1 LGFSVYRSSSS
12 YTSSYYEEI
21 RIGAEVHLRKHL
33 FEAVEGRISLTNEEI
48 EITNVSPT
56 ASSII
61 QSLAGKSRTR
71 KIGLQLLREARDKI
85 VNTTRGSRLQ
95 LGTEVAGGVLGGTNN
110 YYRIEARGS
119 EFIPVFRT
127 QTQVLGL
134 IARTGVV
141 ENFGKSSD
149 VAYYDR
155 WFLGGPED
163 LRGFE
168 YRDVGPR
175 DANGEPI
182 GGKTY
187 GMFTAEYSLDVV
199 KPIRFALFYDAGFL
213 NTNAYDFNPS
223 RYNDNFGVGLRMFVA
238 GAPLSL
244 DFGIPLTT
252 DKVNKKGNQFNFNFG
267 TRF

>member
-1 LGFSVYRSSSS
+1 M
-12 YTSSYYEEI
+12 
-21 RIGAEVHLRKHL
+21 
-33 FEAVEGRISLTNEEI
+33 
-48 EITNVSPT
+48 
-56 ASSII
+56 
-61 QSLAGKSRTR
+61 
-71 KIGLQLLREARDKI
+71 
-85 VNTTRGSRLQ
+85 
-95 LGTEVAGGVLGGTNN
+95 
-110 YYRIEARGS
+110 
-119 EFIPVFRT
+119 FRA

-141 ENFGKSSD
+141 ENYGKSTD

-155 WFLGGPED
+155 WFLGGPDD

-175 DANGEPI
+175 DVNGEPI

-187 GMFTAEYSLDVV
+187 GMFTAEYAMDVV
-199 KPIRFALFYDAGFL
+199 KPIRFAIFYDAGFV
-213 NTNAYDFNPS
+213 NAAAYDFNPA
-223 RYNDNFGVGLRMFVA
+223 RFNDDFGVGLRLFVA

-252 DKVNKKGNQFNFNFG
+252 DKINKKGNQFNFSFG